1 VKVLS
6 NSAPKATLVASSR
19 TTAPLADV
27 PDTAVEAAADETA
40 ELPLGAEPDPPDVDP
55 LVPDPL
61 VPDPLEQAARN
72 VPSAVKP
79 PTRKA

>member
-6 NSAPKATLVASSR
+6 NSASKATLVASSR

-27 PDTAVEAAADETA
+27 PDAAVEAAADETA

-61 VPDPLEQAARN
+61 EQAARN